1 MNPTVPPRRAANCIL
16 ASMNYHKFTI
26 SSFHTAASDVKR
38 ITNSQKKDGENIGRV
53 SDEEGRRIPTLE
65 SMVPSLFSDSGT
77 PSGGAT
83 IDDGRI
89 LRIRPPNH
97 QSMPPPTVALANPE
111 PQRLQSHWRIALPA
125 VVLTGD
131 PGKSPAPTAEARG
144 VFFFLLGEEEEKHEI
159 VTCYRILPL

>member
-111 PQRLQSHWRIALPA
+111 PQRLQAHRSRSIRRGSHRRSGSVAGA
-125 VVLTGD
+125 HGD
-131 PGKSPAPTAEARG
+131 GEG
-144 VFFFLLGEEEEKHEI
+144 FFFLFRRREEKHEI